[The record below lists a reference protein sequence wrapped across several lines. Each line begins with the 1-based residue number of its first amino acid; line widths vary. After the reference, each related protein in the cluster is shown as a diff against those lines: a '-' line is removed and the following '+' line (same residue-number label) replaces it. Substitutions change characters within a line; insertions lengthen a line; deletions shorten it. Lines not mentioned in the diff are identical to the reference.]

1 MFAIGEVFLGYKTK
15 VEVKD
20 ALVISS
26 SELSNQLFREVWDS
40 SQLTL
45 RESFKAVFLNT
56 SNRAVNFYSL
66 SDGGVSGTVV
76 DTRLLLQAAILSN
89 ASSIIIC
96 HNHPSGNLNPSEADR
111 KVTKKVKEAAL
122 LFDIMLLDHII
133 LTEDDYFSF
142 ADSGMML

>member
-15 VEVKD
+15 VKVKD
-20 ALVISS
+20 ALVISN

>member
-15 VEVKD
+15 VKVKD
-20 ALVISS
+20 ALVISN
-26 SELSNQLFREVWDS
+26 SELSTQLFREVWDS